1 MSLINMKLNKF
12 IYEGASLKEL
22 QDFVTGLSDSKV
34 DSLNKTVTKRLERE
48 KAGLRKFET
57 QQYFNLYRES
67 KHREK
72 FEELVE
78 SLKVRDLG
86 DSQLVYD
93 NVENNN
99 IRTLIIDGKL
109 TEKEERLYDNY
120 ITAYR
125 KVDWLGERKEEIENK
140 IQVYEDILFNIKT
153 RRS

>member
-1 MSLINMKLNKF
+1 MSLINMKLNEF

-120 ITAYR
+120 TAAYR